1 MSLHNRLYLDQ
12 SKLDC
17 DMYSP
22 STQCDVSTVL
32 IREKTFSLVACRARL
47 QEISVWFFIIISKNS
62 EPTSAGALYLFCS
75 SPATG
80 FCPYLWPLHLITII
94 ILILLSL
101 LLSLLIIISS
111 WLSPFSCGVSYQ
123 LVIRW
128 LSLPLPSVSSCFTFQ
143 PFIKPYNWM
152 K

>member
-1 MSLHNRLYLDQ
+1 MSLYNRLYLDQ

-101 LLSLLIIISS
+101 LLSLLLSSHHDYRHSRAVLVIS
-111 WLSPFSCGVSYQ
+111 WLLGGYHYHYRAF
-123 LVIRW
+123 LVA
-128 LSLPLPSVSSCFTFQ
+128 SHFNHS
-143 PFIKPYNWM
+143 
-152 K
+152 